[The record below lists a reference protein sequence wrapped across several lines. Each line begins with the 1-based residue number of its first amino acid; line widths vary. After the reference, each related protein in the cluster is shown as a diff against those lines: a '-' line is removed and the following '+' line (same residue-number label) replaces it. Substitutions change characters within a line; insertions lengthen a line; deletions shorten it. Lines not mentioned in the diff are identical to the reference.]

1 MSKALWSLRNG
12 VMVNGP
18 SANDSRCRRNPAG
31 SSRDAGRKEC
41 RFFQNTVRRLTN
53 VDRDVLRH
61 LVDQSPMIL
70 MSMRDD
76 ETEQR
81 RVLVA
86 QPGHVRQRNEFVSK
100 RVQRPADVEDNP
112 RPG

>member
-1 MSKALWSLRNG
+1 MI
-12 VMVNGP
+12 VNGP
-18 SANDSRCRRNPAG
+18 STNDSRCRRKPCWIERCTPDEKNAASFRMRCAASPMKI
-31 SSRDAGRKEC
+31 RDA
-41 RFFQNTVRRLTN
+41 
-53 VDRDVLRH
+53 LRH

-100 RVQRPADVEDNP
+100 RVQRPANVENNP